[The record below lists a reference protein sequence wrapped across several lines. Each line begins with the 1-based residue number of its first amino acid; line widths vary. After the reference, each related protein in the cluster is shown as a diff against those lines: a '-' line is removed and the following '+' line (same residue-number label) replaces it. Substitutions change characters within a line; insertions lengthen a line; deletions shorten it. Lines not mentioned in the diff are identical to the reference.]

1 MIKKFLFALALC
13 GIFAPF
19 SQPVIAQEP
28 CKFNEV
34 NAQYMLNNP
43 EFKKLRARAEKQYF
57 EAVNSGEISKSRK
70 AGLVTIPIVFH
81 VIHDGDAYGTGSN
94 ISDEQIQSAVDGMN
108 IQYRNQNPDGSTFDP
123 DGIDLEFE
131 FCLAKRDPNGNP
143 TNGINRVDGTQSIPN
158 YESTGITSPGNERD
172 VKALSRWDY
181 QTYYNVWVVNR
192 IDGADPYAGGTK
204 GYAYFPG
211 AGGDVDGTVVL
222 FNSTGYDPDGS
233 KGFDLFGAGD
243 NGTMVHEIGHAFA
256 LNHTWNGAGRGSNG
270 GCGSGGPEGNCLTEG
285 DLVCDTDP
293 HESHLGT
300 CKSSTDSNPCNGGQ
314 PFGDFNEVRNYMN
327 YTNCANP
334 IFTPGQRDRVR
345 NALENDRSYWDKP
358 GQTPDVCVPVFQFD
372 AAVDNLIAPKG
383 FFCDPNVE
391 GKIVLKNN
399 GQDNITSVDIEY
411 GVDGN
416 VLNTYT
422 WTGNLPQLEGE
433 TVNLPSVSV
442 SVGAHTFFAQVK
454 QNSINGTNADEY
466 MPNDYKSSNFEVIAG
481 NTLKLRVNNAAE
493 SDVFKVID
501 NATGAT
507 VTEFDFKGTSD
518 PYVEDLCLPDG
529 CFKVVYVD
537 KSFTHPQCGGGPKPT
552 YTLETDNG
560 FAVASGIDLP
570 LLCSGSHEDE
580 SEEFCLPFDPGFITA
595 DFKADQLLIE
605 AGDQVKF
612 TDLSK
617 NKANESPT
625 TWKWKFGDG
634 GTSNQQNP
642 NYTYNTP
649 GVYTVELA
657 ADNNIF
663 PDTLVKTHYIR
674 VVAKTTGCDN
684 FNNLITAESETGT
697 SVASINGQPNK
708 FPASGPDVQ
717 EFAERFYTT
726 TLSGVRSVDFNV
738 LESSP
743 GSSNPMLEVTIYED
757 NSGLPGAAL
766 ITKQISLANIVVGNN
781 TVDFSNDNITVQGK
795 YYIGFKTPNI
805 SDVVVVGMA
814 AYRIPADGSED
825 FSNTVF
831 VRSNANTWATL
842 TDEFDDA
849 EPTSLDV
856 TVNLSFTPKADI
868 ASVDNNTCL
877 GIAVNFNGSNSEN
890 AESYEW
896 YNGGS
901 PSTGAAPNFSTSF
914 ASPGIKEVTLVVTGG
929 CAESDTAI
937 FFVNVTGKPTID
949 VETIDDV
956 CATGTGVAKAVA
968 TGGSGSVTYTWKV
981 SPDQYGNEATGL
993 VPGTYDLEYS
1003 DAGCNVYNEKVSF
1016 TIGNV
1021 TMQPDY
1027 EVETENTSCGL
1038 ANGTASAKPTGGTG
1052 VFNYEWSSPDYPS
1065 FGSTASGVT
1074 GLAPGTYNVS
1084 VGMTGCNPRVKT
1096 VVIGDSEPAEGTV
1109 EDPVYVCQYDQV
1121 TLMANSPDSITWTDD
1136 DGNKYFGSIIVL
1148 DSISKST
1155 SLNLTFTDRD
1165 TKCEAF
1171 ATTAVFMQP
1180 QPIAIARATKSLS
1193 DFYSRDTTYVDDPA
1207 NEGYAYFS
1215 SAGSN
1220 GTSYFWDFD
1229 DTRTSTSKNPNHQFF
1244 EAGTFIVRLR
1254 VANEPCGSVD
1264 STVVIVT
1271 APGDSTSS
1279 TVGIANN
1286 DLEALNIYPNP
1297 TTSVLNIEGLPN
1309 GYDVIVRDITGKIL
1323 ESNLVDGQMYVGD
1336 KARGI
1341 YLLEVV
1347 GTENKTV
1354 LRFTVE

>member
-1 MIKKFLFALALC
+1 MIKKILFALALC
-13 GIFAPF
+13 GIIAPF
-19 SQPVIAQEP
+19 GFTSSAQSP
-28 CKFNEV
+28 CKTDQV
-34 NAQYMLNNP
+34 NAQLMLDNP
-43 EFKKLRARAEKQYF
+43 EFKKLRARAEQQYF
-57 EAVNSGEISKSRK
+57 DAVTSGEISRSRK

-108 IQYRNQNPDGSTFDP
+108 IQYRNLNPDGSTFDP

-143 TNGINRVDGTQSIPN
+143 TNGINRVDGTIGVPN

-192 IDGADPYAGGTK
+192 IDGADPYQGGTK

-233 KGFDLFGAGD
+233 LGFDLFGAGD

-256 LNHTWNGAGRGSNG
+256 LNHTWNGNGRGSNG
-270 GCGSGGPEGNCLTEG
+270 GCGNGGAETPCLTTG

-293 HESHLGT
+293 HESHLGS

-327 YTNCANP
+327 YTNCSNL

-383 FFCDPNVE
+383 FFCDANVE

-416 VLNTYT
+416 VLNTFT

-433 TVNLPSVSV
+433 TVDLPAVTV
-442 SVGAHTFFAQVK
+442 TVGAHTFFAQIK

-466 MPNDYKSSNFEVIAG
+466 MSNDYKSSNFEVIAG
-481 NTLKLRVNNAAE
+481 NTLKLTVNNAAE
-493 SDVFKVID
+493 SDVFKVLD
-501 NATGAT
+501 ENGVT
-507 VTEFDFKGTSD
+507 VTEFDFKGTSN

-529 CFKVVYVD
+529 CFTVVFTD
-537 KSFTHPQCGGGPKPT
+537 KSFTHPLCGGPDEPS

-560 FAVASGIDLP
+560 FAVASGIELP
-570 LLCSGSHEDE
+570 LICSGSHDDT

-595 DFKADQLLIE
+595 DFTADLLLIE
-605 AGDQVKF
+605 AGDAVKF
-612 TDLSK
+612 TDKSK

-634 GTSNQQNP
+634 GTSTQQHP
-642 NYTYNTP
+642 NYVYNTP
-649 GVYTVELA
+649 GVYSVELA

-684 FNNLITAESETGT
+684 YNNLISAESESGT
-697 SVASINGQPNK
+697 SVATINSQPNK
-708 FPASGPDVQ
+708 FPACGPDVQ
-717 EFAERFYTT
+717 EFAERFYTK

-738 LESSP
+738 LEFAP
-743 GSSNPMLEVTIYED
+743 GSSNPMLEVSIYED
-757 NSGLPGAAL
+757 NGGLPGTAL
-766 ITKQISLANIVVGNN
+766 ITKGISLADLVVGVN
-781 TVDFSNDNITVQGK
+781 TMDFSDDNITVQGR

-805 SDVVVVGMA
+805 NDLVVVGMA
-814 AYRIPADGSED
+814 AYRIPTNGSED

-831 VRSNANTWATL
+831 IRSNASTWATL

-849 EPTSLDV
+849 EPTSLDI
-856 TVNLSFTPKADI
+856 TVNLSFKPKALI
-868 ASVDNNTCL
+868 SSVDNSTCL
-877 GIAVNFNGSNSEN
+877 GITVNFGGSNSEN

-901 PSTGAAPNFSTSF
+901 PANGSAVDFSTSF
-914 ASPGIKEVTLVVTGG
+914 ASPGTKEVTLVVTGG

-937 FFVNVTGKPTID
+937 FFVEVTGKPTID
-949 VETIDDV
+949 IETIDDV
-956 CATGTGVAKAVA
+956 CATGTGIAKAVA
-968 TGGSGSVTYTWKV
+968 TGGSGTVSYVWKV
-981 SPDQYGNEATGL
+981 SPDQYGDEANNL
-993 VPGTYDLEYS
+993 VPGTYNLEYT
-1003 DAGCNVYNEKVSF
+1003 DIGCNVKDEVVSF

-1027 EVETENTSCGL
+1027 EIETADTECGL
-1038 ANGTASAKPTGGTG
+1038 NNGNATAKPTGGTG
-1052 VFNYEWSSPDYPS
+1052 NFIYEWSSPDHTDFS
-1065 FGSTASGVT
+1065 SNSSGVT
-1074 GLAPGTYNVS
+1074 GLAPGSYTVS
-1084 VGMTGCNPRVKT
+1084 VGMNGCNPRVKT
-1096 VVIGDSEPAEGTV
+1096 IVIGTSEPASGTV
-1109 EDPVYVCQYDQV
+1109 DDPVYVCQNDQV
-1121 TLMANSPDSITWTDD
+1121 TLMASSNDSITWTDD
-1136 DGNKYFGSIIVL
+1136 DGNQYVGSIIVL

-1155 SLNLTFTDRD
+1155 SLNVTFTDRG

-1193 DFYSRDTTYVDDPA
+1193 DFYSRDTTYVDDPV
-1207 NEGYAYFS
+1207 NEGFAYFS

-1244 EAGTFIVRLR
+1244 EAGTFIVKIR
-1254 VANEPCGSVD
+1254 VANEPCGSMD

-1271 APGDSTSS
+1271 APGDSTTS
-1279 TVGIANN
+1279 TVGISGNE
-1286 DLEALNIYPNP
+1286 LETLKIYPNP
-1297 TTSVLNIEGLPN
+1297 TSSILNIDGVPSD
-1309 GYDVIVRDITGKIL
+1309 YKVILRDLTGKELI
-1323 ESNLVDGQMYVGD
+1323 SNFTNGQMYVGD
-1336 KARGI
+1336 KAKGV
-1341 YLLEVV
+1341 YMLEIV
-1347 GTENKTV
+1347 GTENKAV
-1354 LRFTVE
+1354 LRFVVE

>member
-1 MIKKFLFALALC
+1 MIKKILFALAIYGAL
-13 GIFAPF
+13 APF
-19 SQPVIAQEP
+19 SQTVSAQAS
-28 CKFNEV
+28 CKTDEV
-34 NAQYMLNNP
+34 NAQYMLDNP
-43 EFKKLRARAEKQYF
+43 EFKKLRARYEQQYF
-57 EAVNSGEISKSRK
+57 EAVNSGQISRSRK

-108 IQYRNQNPDGSTFDP
+108 IQYRNLNPDGSTFDP

-143 TNGINRVDGTQSIPN
+143 TNGINRIDGTIDIPN

-192 IDGADPYAGGTK
+192 IDGADPYQGGTK

-211 AGGDVDGTVVL
+211 AGSDVDGTVVL

-243 NGTMVHEIGHAFA
+243 NGTMVHEIGHAFS
-256 LNHTWNGAGRGSNG
+256 LNHTWNGNGRGSNG
-270 GCGSGGPEGNCLTEG
+270 GCGNGGAETPCLTTG

-327 YTNCANP
+327 YTNCSNL

-345 NALENDRSYWDKP
+345 NALENQRSYWDKP

-383 FFCDPNVE
+383 FFCDPSVE

-411 GVDGN
+411 GVDGT

-422 WTGNLPQLEGE
+422 WTGDLPQLEGE
-433 TVNLPSVSV
+433 TVDLPAVTV
-442 SVGAHTFFAQVK
+442 TVGPHTFFAQVK

-466 MPNDYKSSNFEVIAG
+466 MPNDYQSSNFEVIAG
-481 NTLKLRVNNAAE
+481 NTLKLTVNNAAE
-493 SDVFKVID
+493 SDVFRVLD
-501 NATGAT
+501 NNGAI
-507 VTEFDFKGTSD
+507 VTEFDFKGTSN

-529 CFKVVYVD
+529 CFTVVYVD
-537 KSFTHPQCGGGPKPT
+537 KSFTHPQCGGPAKPT
-552 YTLETDNG
+552 YTLSTDNG

-570 LLCSGSHEDE
+570 LICSGSHEDT

-595 DFKADQLLIE
+595 DFKADKLLIE
-605 AGDQVKF
+605 VGDQVKF

-617 NKANESPT
+617 NKANEKPT
-625 TWKWKFGDG
+625 TWKWTFGDG
-634 GTSNQQNP
+634 GSSTQENP
-642 NYTYNTP
+642 SYTYNTP
-649 GVYTVELA
+649 GVYTVDLI

-663 PDTLVKTHYIR
+663 PDTMVKTHYIR
-674 VVAKTTGCDN
+674 VVEKATGCDN
-684 FNNLITAESETGT
+684 FNNLIVAESETAT

-708 FPASGPDVQ
+708 FPASGQDVQ

-726 TLSGVRSVDFNV
+726 TLSGVRNVSFNV
-738 LESSP
+738 LESTP
-743 GSSNPMLEVTIYED
+743 GSSNPNLEVTIYDD
-757 NSGLPGAAL
+757 NGGLPGSAL
-766 ITKQISLANIVVGNN
+766 ITKSISLANIVVGVN
-781 TVDFSNDNITVQGK
+781 TVDFSNDNITIQGK

-805 SDVVVVGMA
+805 ADLVVIGMA
-814 AYRIPADGSED
+814 PYRVPTDGSED

-831 VRSNANTWATL
+831 IKSNTNTWATL
-842 TDEFDDA
+842 TDEFTDA

-856 TVNLSFTPKADI
+856 TVNLSFKPKAVI
-868 ASVDNNTCL
+868 ASVDNSACL
-877 GIAVNFNGSNSEN
+877 DITVNFNGANSEN
-890 AESYEW
+890 ADSYSW
-896 YNGGS
+896 TNGGS
-901 PSTGAAPNFSTSF
+901 PATGSSPNFSTSY
-914 ASPGIKEVTLVVTGG
+914 STPGVKEVTLIVTGG
-929 CAESDTAI
+929 CSESDTAI
-937 FFVNVTGKPTID
+937 FFVDVTGKPTVNI
-949 VETIDDV
+949 ETIDDV
-956 CATGTGVAKAVA
+956 CATGTGVANAVA
-968 TGGSGSVTYTWKV
+968 TGGSGNITYVWKT
-981 SPDQYGNEATGL
+981 SPDQFGNEATGL
-993 VPGTYDLEYS
+993 IPGTYDLEFS
-1003 DAGCNVYNEKVSF
+1003 DAGCNVFNEVIPF

-1027 EVETENTSCGL
+1027 DIETTDTRCGL
-1038 ANGTASAKPTGGTG
+1038 NNGSATAKPTGGTG
-1052 VFNYEWSSPDYPS
+1052 VFNYSWSSPDHADFS
-1065 FGSTASGVT
+1065 SNSSGVT
-1074 GLAPGTYNVS
+1074 GLKPGTYTVS
-1084 VGMTGCNPRVKT
+1084 VGMNGCNPRVKS
-1096 VVIGDSEPAEGTV
+1096 VVIGTSEPAEGTV
-1109 EDPVYVCQYDQV
+1109 DEPVFVCQNDQV
-1121 TLMANSPDSITWTDD
+1121 TLMANSPDSITWSDD
-1136 DGNKYFGSIIVL
+1136 DGNQYFGSIIVL
-1148 DSISKST
+1148 DSITKST
-1155 SLNLTFTDRD
+1155 SLNVTFTDRI
-1165 TKCEAF
+1165 TKCETF

-1220 GTSYFWDFD
+1220 GTSHFWDFKD
-1229 DTRTSTSKNPNHQFF
+1229 GRTSTAKNPNHQYF
-1244 EAGTFIVRLR
+1244 EAGTFIVSLR
-1254 VANEPCGSVD
+1254 VANEPCGSYD

-1271 APGDSTSS
+1271 APGDSSTS
-1279 TVGIANN
+1279 TVGIYGNE
-1286 DLEALNIYPNP
+1286 LEALKIYPNP
-1297 TTSVLNIEGLPN
+1297 TSSVLNIEGVPT
-1309 GYDVIVRDITGKIL
+1309 GYNVILRDITGKIL
-1323 ESNLVDGQMYVGD
+1323 NSNFENGQMYVGD
-1336 KARGI
+1336 KAKGI
-1341 YLLEVV
+1341 YLLEII
-1347 GTENKTV
+1347 GTENKAIR
-1354 LRFTVE
+1354 RFTVE